1 MLRFKSRGV
10 LVFVAALSAT
20 PVFAQEANFQS
31 LTFSGTPSTLTGQT
45 GGNYSLSAIANRDR
59 NNNPCLGFGA
69 PTPDHILT
77 LDKDY
82 PKLRIQVESGGG
94 DTTLVIKGPNNVV
107 LCGDD
112 TGSSKEA
119 SIEVT
124 DLKAGKYR
132 VWVGSVTAGQK
143 RNYSLSVQ

>member
-1 MLRFKSRGV
+1 MLRFNGRGV
-10 LVFVAALSAT
+10 LALIAALSAT

-31 LTFSGTPSTLTGQT
+31 LTFSGTRSVLSGQT

-82 PKLRIQVESGGG
+82 PQLKIQVESGG
-94 DTTLVIKGPNNVV
+94 DTTLVIKGPNSVV

-112 TGSSKEA
+112 TGSSKDA
-119 SIEVT
+119 SIEGPNW
-124 DLKAGKYR
+124 KAGKYR
-132 VWVGSVTAGQK
+132 VWIGSVEAGQK
-143 RNYSLSVQ
+143 RNYRLTVQ